1 MITVLFTIRSNQ
13 FEAYP
18 AIQSRLDLVDENDK
32 HTHKLEYLHLCDPET
47 ILGKV
52 NIQFNQIFEFYF
64 YLDEFKYDEEYE
76 INQNKYEEISKTA
89 LDENS
94 DDEDESSSNSL
105 DNDNDQSNIP
115 AADTDISSTG
125 SSVADTS
132 STSASVSDKE
142 N

>member
-1 MITVLFTIRSNQ
+1 MIRVLFTIRSNQ
-13 FEAYP
+13 FEAYS
-18 AIQSRLDLVDENDK
+18 AIESRLDLVDENDK

-52 NIQFNQIFEFYF
+52 SIQFNQIFEFYF

-76 INQNKYEEISKTA
+76 VNQNKYEEIAQTI

-105 DNDNDQSNIP
+105 ENDNDQSNISV
-115 AADTDISSTG
+115 ADTNISSSG
-125 SSVADTS
+125 SSVAD
-132 STSASVSDKE
+132 KE